1 MKRELRPGFK
11 FHNGRLMITTD
22 EQVKMIESWPDLKA
36 IRKLTENKFWEKF
49 VPVSRLLRP
58 KSART
63 FDSLGPGNV
72 RSMALDPLYEK
83 YLAFYHFRNA
93 IPPEITKSVE
103 RFSSR
108 QWMLLSLCKRR
119 ERAKDLLE
127 QNPALGFG
135 VAHLGK
141 FRPHVPEPL
150 STAVK
155 VSALRQRD
163 MLGWVGFPKTQVW
176 ANILAK
182 IPAEAV
188 TVERLRSLGMVA
200 TRPEVEHQLK
210 HLHSVNGWVIAL
222 VSERRFADLVSP
234 TLLTEIAE
242 ATDAAVPQAAF
253 HLLED
258 LLNMGQRLPRP
269 NPQSIRNL
277 AALRKRHE
285 EVSAAFVQLLER
297 EKENQIL
304 PLPPLPGTP
313 EIVPLIYAEDL
324 IQEGRAQHNCVG
336 SYSGWVHAGY
346 GFIYRVLAPE
356 RATLSIVKG
365 ADGCWGINELKLACN
380 KSPAPETVQAV
391 QAWLNQYSL
400 SV

>member
-1 MKRELRPGFK
+1 MKHELRPGFK

-36 IRKLTENKFWEKF
+36 IRKLTENKYWEKF

-58 KSART
+58 NSART
-63 FDSLGPGNV
+63 LDSLGPGNV

-108 QWMLLSLCKRR
+108 QWMLLSLCQRR

-141 FRPHVPEPL
+141 FCPHVSEPL

-163 MLGWVGFPKTQVW
+163 MLGWVGFPKTQIW

-188 TVERLRSLGMVA
+188 TVECLRTLGMVA
-200 TRPEVEHQLK
+200 TRPEVEDQLK
-210 HLHSVNGWVIAL
+210 HLHPVNGWVIAWE
-222 VSERRFADLVSP
+222 S
-234 TLLTEIAE
+234 TLLTEITETTDE
-242 ATDAAVPQAAF
+242 AIPAAAF

-269 NPQSIRNL
+269 NPQFIRNL
-277 AALRKRHE
+277 TALRKIHQ
-285 EVSAAFVQLLER
+285 EVSDAFTQLLER

-313 EIVPLIYAEDL
+313 EIVPLIYAADL

-336 SYSGWVHAGY
+336 SYSGWVHAGH

-365 ADGCWGINELKLACN
+365 ADGCWGISELKLACN